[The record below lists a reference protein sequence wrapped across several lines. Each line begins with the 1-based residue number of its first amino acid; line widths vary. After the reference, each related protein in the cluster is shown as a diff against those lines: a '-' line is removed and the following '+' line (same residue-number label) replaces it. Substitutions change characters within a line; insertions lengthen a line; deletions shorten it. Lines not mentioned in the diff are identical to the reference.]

1 MTGAPKGYRR
11 CPESIYRSA
20 EPFLQGNTEP
30 TKAKTMSRCK
40 TADHGVILPCAAAK
54 HIEELLSTTFPL
66 YACESRIKL
75 NPVK

>member
-1 MTGAPKGYRR
+1 MLPRAIDDAQKAFTEVLNRFSK
-11 CPESIYRSA
+11 E
-20 EPFLQGNTEP
+20 NTEP

-40 TADHGVILPCAAAK
+40 TADHGVILPCAAAN